1 MAALESVAV
10 QLQKWRTYRGMSV
23 SALAR
28 AAGVSKSTVSELE
41 RGKGN
46 PALDT
51 LWALASALNIPFG
64 FLFADHNGQAAVRVV
79 READT
84 PIVAEDLSFISRLM
98 GGWQVNGQIEIYL
111 LTIAKDR
118 RRQSDSHGIGVI
130 EHAVVMAGT
139 ATIGVGLEFTVLE
152 PGDMLTF
159 SADQPHSYEATGGQA
174 RVLSIHEYPRGR
186 PGVLPHP

>member
-10 QLQKWRTYRGMSV
+10 QLQKWRNYRGISV

-41 RGKGN
+41 RGNGN

-51 LWALASALNIPFG
+51 LWALACALNIPLG
-64 FLFADHNGQAAVRVV
+64 FLFPDHNGQAAVRVV

-84 PIVAEDLSFISRLM
+84 PVVAQDLTFISRLL

-111 LTIAKDR
+111 LTIGEGR

-130 EHAVVMAGT
+130 EHAVVMAGR
-139 ATIGVGLEFTVLE
+139 ASIGVGLESSVLE

-174 RVLSIHEYPRGR
+174 RILSIHEYPRGR
-186 PGVLPHP
+186 SGTLPP

>member
-1 MAALESVAV
+1 M
-10 QLQKWRTYRGMSV
+10 

-41 RGKGN
+41 RGNGN

-51 LWALASALNIPFG
+51 LWALACALNIPLG
-64 FLFADHNGQAAVRVV
+64 FLFPDHNGQAAVRVV

-84 PIVAEDLSFISRLM
+84 PVVAQDLTFISRLL

-111 LTIAKDR
+111 LTIGEGR

-130 EHAVVMAGT
+130 EHAVVMAGR
-139 ATIGVGLEFTVLE
+139 ASIGVGLESSVLE

-174 RVLSIHEYPRGR
+174 RILSIHEYPRGR
-186 PGVLPHP
+186 SGTLPP